1 MIGST
6 NLANKSACSIILVQ
20 KTLKDLFYLHLFIY
34 FILEGDETE
43 LQFAESV
50 LTPNADNYYSKH
62 NINFN
67 TPQEEFIY
75 ACEDDHYIQ
84 FLIGLDSDTSDILRE
99 FVGLDDLVPLL
110 VALDIPN
117 NRFAV
122 MDYGQEISVESVGH
136 FVEKFQKA
144 ELEFRFVNDRD
155 GNDAENNS

>member
-1 MIGST
+1 M
-6 NLANKSACSIILVQ
+6 
-20 KTLKDLFYLHLFIY
+20 
-34 FILEGDETE
+34 
-43 LQFAESV
+43 QFAESV
-50 LTPNADNYYSKH
+50 LTPTADNYYKKH

-67 TPQEEFIY
+67 APPEEFIY

-122 MDYGQEISVESVGH
+122 MDYGLEISIESVSE
-136 FVEKFQKA
+136 FVEKFQKGD
-144 ELEFRFVNDRD
+144 LEFRLVNERQDT
-155 GNDAENNS
+155 NDVENNS